1 MSESIKIQVLE
12 EQNRLLQMKVKKGME
27 LLGKV
32 IEEHDKAVIQCDYHI
47 HCDVVESARKWMQG
61 EA

>member
-32 IEEHDKAVIQCDYHI
+32 IEEHDKAV
-47 HCDVVESARKWMQG
+47 ESARKWMQG